1 MDRFERLQELISE
14 FVNELGEIGFD
25 VFGENAQIAKENKL
39 ILVQI
44 GEKTFKI
51 DLIEQ
56 RNKK

>member
-1 MDRFERLQELISE
+1 MLFSE
-14 FVNELGEIGFD
+14 IWTNLFD
-25 VFGENAQIAKENKL
+25 VFGENAQIVKENKL